1 MIGFLGSDKPSAT
14 GTVMKIFKGLIAAAS
29 FTAMIAAPAFAEE
42 TIKLGAPLAL
52 TGPLADA
59 GAKSKQGYDI
69 CVSAINAKGGIDVGG
84 KKVKLQ
90 LVEYDYQSE
99 TNQAV
104 QIVQRLINVDKVP
117 FLLAPY
123 GSGDTKA
130 AAVVAERY
138 GTPMVAAAAAT
149 SSVFDQ
155 NFQNLFG
162 VLFPNN
168 MITEAE
174 LGYYTKNVPDLKNVA
189 VLALNSLFPKSIA
202 AELVKTAEAQGLK
215 VVFNQIYSP
224 DTTDF
229 SNVLTQIKSLDPDW
243 IYATGYTQ
251 DLILIRRQIADLGIK
266 VKLLTMT
273 AGPAYPEFK
282 DNVRQ
287 LAENV
292 TTNSWWHQNAN
303 YSDAYLFGSSV
314 KYNEAF
320 NQAYK
325 RDATYLEAAAT
336 ASCETLAIAI
346 EDAKSTSADAVRKV
360 LHDKTFDT
368 FYGPIHYGA
377 KGQNDVNAALVM
389 QIQDNKLLVLAP
401 EKLKQGSL
409 RIGIPK
415 Q

>member
-1 MIGFLGSDKPSAT
+1 MEMLKS
-14 GTVMKIFKGLIAAAS
+14 MLAALSCVAL
-29 FTAMIAAPAFAEE
+29 AAAPALAEE

-69 CVSAINAKGGIDVGG
+69 CISAINAKGGVDVGG
-84 KKVKLQ
+84 KKLKLE
-90 LVEYDYQSE
+90 LVPYDYQSE
-99 TNQAV
+99 TNRAV

-138 GTPMVAAAAAT
+138 GTPMIAAAAAT

-155 NFQNLFG
+155 KFQNLFG

-174 LGYYTKNVPDLKNVA
+174 VGYYTKNVPGLKNVA

-202 AELVKTAEAQGLK
+202 DELVKTAQAQGLK

-229 SNVLTQIKSLDPDW
+229 SNVLTQVKALNPDW
-243 IYATGYTQ
+243 IYVTGYTQ
-251 DLILIRRQIADLGIK
+251 DLILIRRQMEDLGIK

-282 DNVRQ
+282 DNVKS

-303 YSDAYLFGSSV
+303 YQDNFLFGSSM
-314 KYNEAF
+314 KYNETF
-320 NQAYK
+320 NQTYK

-336 ASCETLAIAI
+336 ASCETLAMAI
-346 EDAKSTSADAVRKV
+346 EEAKSTSADAVRKV

-368 FYGPIHYGA
+368 FYGPIHYGP

-389 QIQDNKLLVLAP
+389 QIQDGKLVVLAP
-401 EKLKQGSL
+401 EKLKQATL
-409 RIGIPK
+409 RIGVPK
-415 Q
+415 N

>member
-1 MIGFLGSDKPSAT
+1 
-14 GTVMKIFKGLIAAAS
+14 MKTTTSIIAALS
-29 FTAMIAAPAFAEE
+29 FTALATMPAIAQE

-69 CVSAINAKGGIDVGG
+69 CVAAVNAKGGVDVAG
-84 KKVKLQ
+84 KKMKLE

-99 TNQAV
+99 TNRAV

-117 FLLAPY
+117 FLLSPY

-130 AAVVAERY
+130 TAVVAERY
-138 GTPMVAAAAAT
+138 GVPMVAAAAAT
-149 SSVFDQ
+149 KSVFDQ

-162 VLFPNN
+162 VLFPNS

-174 LGYYTKNVPDLKNVA
+174 VAYYKKNVPSVKRVA
-189 VLALNSLFPKSIA
+189 VLALNSLFPKGIA
-202 AELVKTAEAQGLK
+202 ADLVETAKANSLE

-224 DTTDF
+224 DTSDF
-229 SNVLTQIKSLDPDW
+229 SNVLTQIKALNPDW

-251 DLILIRRQIADLGIK
+251 DLILIRRQMADLGLN
-266 VKLLTMT
+266 VKILTMT
-273 AGPAYPEFK
+273 AGPSYPEFK
-282 DNVRQ
+282 ENVKA

-303 YSDAYLFGSSV
+303 YTDSYLFGSSQ

-320 NQAYK
+320 NARYK

-336 ASCETLAIAI
+336 VSCQTIAMAI
-346 EDAKSTSADAVRKV
+346 EEAKSTSADAVRKV
-360 LHDKTFDT
+360 LHEKTFNT
-368 FYGPIHYGA
+368 FYGPINYG
-377 KGQNDVNAALVM
+377 KSGHNSVNAALVM
-389 QIQDNKLLVLAP
+389 QIQNDKLLVLAP
-401 EKLKQGSL
+401 ENLKQGDL
-409 RIGIPK
+409 QVGVPK
-415 Q
+415 K

>member
-1 MIGFLGSDKPSAT
+1 MAAISLLGLAT
-14 GTVMKIFKGLIAAAS
+14 TPGL
-29 FTAMIAAPAFAEE
+29 AEE

-69 CVSAINAKGGIDVGG
+69 CIAAVNAKGGVDVGG
-84 KKVKLQ
+84 KKMKFE
-90 LVEYDYQSE
+90 LVDYDYQSE
-99 TNQAV
+99 TNRAV

-117 FLLAPY
+117 FLMSPY

-138 GTPMVAAAAAT
+138 GVPMIAAAAAT
-149 SSVFDQ
+149 KSVFDQ
-155 NFQNLFG
+155 HFQNLFG

-174 LGYYTKNVPDLKNVA
+174 VAYYKKKVPDLKRVA
-189 VLALNSLFPKSIA
+189 VLALNSLFPKAIA
-202 AELVKTAEAQGLK
+202 GDLAETAKAQGLD

-224 DTTDF
+224 DTSDF
-229 SNVLTQIKSLDPDW
+229 SNVLTQIKSLNPDW

-251 DLILIRRQIADLGIK
+251 DLILIRRQMADLGID
-266 VKLLTMT
+266 VKILTMT
-273 AGPAYPEFK
+273 AGPSYPEFK
-282 DNVRQ
+282 DNVKA

-303 YSDAYLFGSSV
+303 YEDSFLFGSSQ

-320 NQAYK
+320 NERYK

-336 ASCETLAIAI
+336 ASCETLAMAI
-346 EDAKSTSADAVRKV
+346 EEAKSTSADAVRKV
-360 LHDKTFDT
+360 MHEKTFNT
-368 FYGPIHYGA
+368 FYGPIHYGTT
-377 KGQNDVNAALVM
+377 GQNDVNAALVM
-389 QIQDNKLLVLAP
+389 QIQNNKLIVLAP
-401 EKLKQGSL
+401 ENLKQGDL
-409 RIGIPK
+409 QVGLVK
-415 Q
+415 K

>member
-1 MIGFLGSDKPSAT
+1 MGSVMQMLKSVLAAVSCVALAAT
-14 GTVMKIFKGLIAAAS
+14 
-29 FTAMIAAPAFAEE
+29 PAFSEV

-69 CVSAINAKGGIDVGG
+69 CISAINAKGGVDVGG
-84 KKVKLQ
+84 KKMKLE
-90 LVEYDYQSE
+90 LVPYDYQSE
-99 TNQAV
+99 TNRAV
-104 QIVQRLINVDKVP
+104 QIVQRLVNVDKVS

-155 NFQNLFG
+155 KFQNLFG

-174 LGYYTKNVPDLKNVA
+174 VGYYVKNVPGLKNVA

-202 AELVKTAEAQGLK
+202 DELVKTAQSQGLK

-229 SNVLTQIKSLDPDW
+229 SNVLTQIKALNPDW

-251 DLILIRRQIADLGIK
+251 DLILIRRQMADLGIK

-282 DNVRQ
+282 DNVKA

-303 YSDAYLFGSSV
+303 YKDSFLFGSSM

-320 NQAYK
+320 NATYK

-336 ASCETLAIAI
+336 ASCETLAMAI

-368 FYGPIHYGA
+368 FYGPIHYGP

-389 QIQDNKLLVLAP
+389 QIQDDKLVVLAP
-401 EKLKQGSL
+401 ENLKQATL
-409 RIGIPK
+409 RIGVPK
-415 Q
+415 N

>member
-1 MIGFLGSDKPSAT
+1 VKT
-14 GTVMKIFKGLIAAAS
+14 MKSIMAALSFAALAGAS
-29 FTAMIAAPAFAEE
+29 VHAQE
-42 TIKLGAPLAL
+42 TIKLGVPLAL

-59 GAKSKQGYDI
+59 GNKSKQGYDI
-69 CVSAINAKGGIDVGG
+69 CVSAVNDRGGVNVGG
-84 KKVKLQ
+84 KKMKLE

-99 TNQAV
+99 TNRAV

-130 AAVVAERY
+130 TAVVAERY
-138 GTPMVAAAAAT
+138 GIPMIAAAAAT
-149 SSVFDQ
+149 KTVFDQ

-168 MITEAE
+168 MITQAE
-174 LGYYTKNVPDLKNVA
+174 VAYYKKSVPDLKRVA
-189 VLALNSLFPKSIA
+189 VLALNSLFPKAIA
-202 AELVKTAEAQGLK
+202 NDLVETAKAEGID
-215 VVFNQIYSP
+215 VVFNTIYSP
-224 DTTDF
+224 DTSDF

-251 DLILIRRQIADLGIK
+251 DLILIRRQMADLGMNVK
-266 VKLLTMT
+266 VLTMT
-273 AGPAYPEFK
+273 AGPSYPEFR
-282 DNVRQ
+282 DNMKV

-303 YSDAYLFGSSV
+303 YTDAFLFGSSL

-320 NQAYK
+320 NQRYK

-336 ASCETLAIAI
+336 ASCQTLAMAI
-346 EDAKSTSADAVRKV
+346 EEANSTSPDAVRKV
-360 LHDKTFDT
+360 LHERTFDT

-377 KGQNDVNAALVM
+377 SGQNDVNAALVM

-401 EKLKQGSL
+401 EKLKQGEL
-409 RIGIPK
+409 KIGVPK
-415 Q
+415 K

>member
-1 MIGFLGSDKPSAT
+1 MGS
-14 GTVMKIFKGLIAAAS
+14 VMEMLKSMLAALSCVAL
-29 FTAMIAAPAFAEE
+29 AAAPALAEE

-69 CVSAINAKGGIDVGG
+69 CISAINAKGGVDVGG
-84 KKVKLQ
+84 KKLKLE
-90 LVEYDYQSE
+90 LVPYDYQSE
-99 TNQAV
+99 TNRAV

-138 GTPMVAAAAAT
+138 GTPMIAAAAAT

-155 NFQNLFG
+155 KFQNLFG

-174 LGYYTKNVPDLKNVA
+174 VGYYTKNVPGLKNVA

-202 AELVKTAEAQGLK
+202 DELVKTAQAQGLK

-229 SNVLTQIKSLDPDW
+229 SNVLTQVKALNPDW
-243 IYATGYTQ
+243 IYVTGYTQ
-251 DLILIRRQIADLGIK
+251 DLILIRRQMEDLGIK

-282 DNVRQ
+282 DNVKSF
-287 LAENV
+287 AENV

-303 YSDAYLFGSSV
+303 YQDNFLFGSSM
-314 KYNEAF
+314 KYNETF
-320 NQAYK
+320 NQTYK

-336 ASCETLAIAI
+336 ASCETLAMAI
-346 EDAKSTSADAVRKV
+346 EEAKSTSADAVRKV

-368 FYGPIHYGA
+368 FYGPIHYGP

-389 QIQDNKLLVLAP
+389 QIQDGKLVVLAP
-401 EKLKQGSL
+401 EKLKQATL
-409 RIGIPK
+409 RIGVPK
-415 Q
+415 N

>member
-1 MIGFLGSDKPSAT
+1 
-14 GTVMKIFKGLIAAAS
+14 MKTMKSIMAALS
-29 FTAMIAAPAFAEE
+29 FAALAGAPVHAQE

-59 GAKSKQGYDI
+59 GNKSKQGYDI
-69 CVSAINAKGGIDVGG
+69 CVSAVNDKGGVNVGG
-84 KKVKLQ
+84 KKMKLE

-99 TNQAV
+99 TNRAV

-117 FLLAPY
+117 FLLSPY

-130 AAVVAERY
+130 TAVVAERY
-138 GTPMVAAAAAT
+138 GIPMIAAAAAT
-149 SSVFDQ
+149 KTVFDQ

-168 MITEAE
+168 MITQAE
-174 LGYYTKNVPDLKNVA
+174 VAYYKKSVPDLKRVA
-189 VLALNSLFPKSIA
+189 VLALNSLFPKAIA
-202 AELVKTAEAQGLK
+202 NDLVETAKAEGID
-215 VVFNQIYSP
+215 VVFNTIYSP
-224 DTTDF
+224 DTSDF

-251 DLILIRRQIADLGIK
+251 DLILIRRQMADLGMN
-266 VKLLTMT
+266 VKILTMT
-273 AGPAYPEFK
+273 AGPAYPEFR
-282 DNVRQ
+282 DNVKA

-303 YSDAYLFGSSV
+303 YTDSFLFGSSL

-320 NQAYK
+320 NQRYK

-336 ASCETLAIAI
+336 ASCQTLVMAI
-346 EDAKSTSADAVRKV
+346 EEANSTSPDAVRKV
-360 LHDKTFDT
+360 LHEKTFDT

-377 KGQNDVNAALVM
+377 SGQNDVNAALVM

-401 EKLKQGSL
+401 EKLKQGDL
-409 RIGIPK
+409 KIGVPK
-415 Q
+415 K

>member
-1 MIGFLGSDKPSAT
+1 
-14 GTVMKIFKGLIAAAS
+14 MKSIMAALS
-29 FTAMIAAPAFAEE
+29 FAALAGAPVHAQE

-59 GAKSKQGYDI
+59 GNKSKQGYDI
-69 CVSAINAKGGIDVGG
+69 CVSAVNDKGGVNVGG
-84 KKVKLQ
+84 KKMKLE

-99 TNQAV
+99 TNRAV

-117 FLLAPY
+117 FLLSPY

-130 AAVVAERY
+130 TAVVAERY
-138 GTPMVAAAAAT
+138 GIPMIAAAAAT
-149 SSVFDQ
+149 KTVFDQ

-168 MITEAE
+168 MITQAE
-174 LGYYTKNVPDLKNVA
+174 VAYYKKSVPDLKRVA
-189 VLALNSLFPKSIA
+189 VLALNSLFPKAIA
-202 AELVKTAEAQGLK
+202 NDLVETAKAEGID
-215 VVFNQIYSP
+215 VVFNTIYSP
-224 DTTDF
+224 DTSDF

-251 DLILIRRQIADLGIK
+251 DLILIRRQMADLGMN
-266 VKLLTMT
+266 VKILTMT
-273 AGPAYPEFK
+273 AGPAYPEFR
-282 DNVRQ
+282 DNVKA

-303 YSDAYLFGSSV
+303 YTDSFLFGSSL

-320 NQAYK
+320 NQRYK

-336 ASCETLAIAI
+336 ASCQTLVMAVEEAN
-346 EDAKSTSADAVRKV
+346 STSPDAVRKV
-360 LHDKTFDT
+360 LHEKTFDT

-377 KGQNDVNAALVM
+377 SGQNDVNAALVM

-401 EKLKQGSL
+401 EKLKQGDL
-409 RIGIPK
+409 KIGVPK
-415 Q
+415 K